1 MKLLLK
7 SVKILIYSV
16 LLVSACA
23 LTVFAHDR
31 TDHGQYKYHWHYNF
45 PPQQAHQAVRKNATD
60 LTPAEKTAFVKA
72 IKTLKTIIPAG
83 SKVSIYDQF
92 VAIHLGA
99 TRLIHNHKGHSDGSV
114 QELAHENAA
123 FFPWHREYIR
133 RFEQALQAVDPTVSL
148 PYWDLTDPKAL
159 DVIFKDDFLGSN
171 GQGVTIKIPNQ
182 GNFTGGAV
190 QSGAF
195 SAANG
200 WVMNPVLNIDPD
212 TNISLGTS
220 LVRFLRLPPA
230 SDYPLPKKDIER
242 ALALNNY
249 SLFRPALEGFIS
261 VDEQGKIT
269 PGGFIHNYIHGLVGG
284 VEIDASRTPIKFK
297 PLGTMSN
304 IPSSP
309 YDPVFWLHH
318 ANIDRLWAEW
328 QDNGHQGSD
337 FYPAD
342 GQPYGHNLKD
352 RMWPWD
358 GGMSTP
364 KATALGDLV
373 SLLPNFDSDVLVRPI
388 DVLNHR
394 KLGYTYETSEKKA
407 GREFYLWHKFFHMW
421 HKF

>member
-7 SVKILIYSV
+7 SVKILIYSL

-23 LTVFAHDR
+23 ITVFAHDR
-31 TDHGQYKYHWHYNF
+31 TDHRQYEYHWHYNF
-45 PPQQAHQAVRKNATD
+45 PEKQAYLAVRKNVTD
-60 LTPAEKTAFVKA
+60 LTSADKTAFVKA

-83 SKVSIYDQF
+83 SKLSIYDQF

-114 QELAHENAA
+114 HELAHENAA

-148 PYWDLTDPKAL
+148 PYWDWTDAKAL
-159 DVIFKDDFLGSN
+159 DVIFNDDFLGSN

-182 GNFTGGAV
+182 GTFTGGLV
-190 QSGAF
+190 PGAF

-200 WVMNPVLNIDPD
+200 WVMNPALNINPD
-212 TNISLGTS
+212 TGTSLGTS

-242 ALALNNY
+242 VLALNDY

-261 VDEQGKIT
+261 IDEQGKVT

-284 VEIDASRTPIKFK
+284 LQINATTTPITFK
-297 PLGTMSN
+297 SLGTMSN

-318 ANIDRLWAEW
+318 ANADRLWAEW
-328 QDNGHQGSD
+328 QDNGHKGSD
-337 FYPAD
+337 FYPPD
-342 GQPYGHNLKD
+342 GHTQPYGHNPKD
-352 RMWPWD
+352 LMWPWD
-358 GGMSTP
+358 GGMSNP
-364 KATALGDLV
+364 KATALGDLL
-373 SLLPNFDSDVLVRPI
+373 SLLPNFNSDDLVRPI

-394 KLGYTYETSEKKA
+394 ELGYIYQTSEKKT
-407 GREFYLWHKFFHMW
+407 RKESYLWDKF
-421 HKF
+421 

>member
-7 SVKILIYSV
+7 SVKILIYSL
-16 LLVSACA
+16 LLVSTCA

-31 TDHGQYKYHWHYNF
+31 TDHGQYKYHWNYNL
-45 PPQQAHQAVRKNATD
+45 PGQQGYLTVRKNVND
-60 LTPAEKTAFVKA
+60 LTPAEKIALVKA

-83 SKVSIYDQF
+83 SKISIYDQF

-99 TRLIHNHKGHSDGSV
+99 TRLIHNHKGHSNGSV

-148 PYWDLTDPKAL
+148 PYWDWTDAKAL
-159 DVIFKDDFLGSN
+159 DVIFNDDFLGSN

-182 GNFTGGAV
+182 GNFTGGPV

-195 SAANG
+195 AAANG
-200 WVMNPVLNIDPD
+200 WVMNTGLNIDPD
-212 TNISLGTS
+212 TGTSLGTS
-220 LVRFLRLPPA
+220 LVRFLRVPPA
-230 SDYPLPKKDIER
+230 SDYPVPKKDIQR
-242 ALALNNY
+242 VLTLNNY

-261 VDEQGKIT
+261 VDEQGKVT
-269 PGGFIHNYIHGLVGG
+269 PGGFLHNYIHGLVGG
-284 VEIDASRTPIKFK
+284 VQIDASTTPITFK
-297 PLGTMSN
+297 GLGTMGN

-318 ANIDRLWAEW
+318 ANVDRLWAEW
-328 QDNGHQGSD
+328 QDNGHQGSN
-337 FYPAD
+337 FYPAN

-352 RMWPWD
+352 LMWPWD

-364 KATALGDLV
+364 KATALGNLV
-373 SLLPNFDSDVLVRPI
+373 PLLPKFDSDDLVRPI
-388 DVLNHR
+388 DVLNYR
-394 KLGYTYETSEKKA
+394 KLGYTYETSKNQKQ
-407 GREFYLWHKFFHMW
+407 KS
-421 HKF
+421 

>member
-7 SVKILIYSV
+7 SVKILIYS
-16 LLVSACA
+16 LLIVSTCA
-23 LTVFAHDR
+23 ITVFAHDR
-31 TDHGQYKYHWHYNF
+31 IDHRQYEYHWNYNF
-45 PPQQAHQAVRKNATD
+45 PGQYAHLAVRKNVTD
-60 LTPAEKTAFVKA
+60 LTPPEKTAFVKA

-83 SKVSIYDQF
+83 SKLSIYDQF

-148 PYWDLTDPKAL
+148 PYWDWTDAKAL
-159 DVIFKDDFLGSN
+159 DVIFNDDFLGSN

-182 GNFTGGAV
+182 GNFTGGPV
-190 QSGAF
+190 QTGAF
-195 SAANG
+195 AAANG
-200 WVMNPVLNIDPD
+200 WVMNPALNIDPD
-212 TNISLGTS
+212 TGTSLGTS
-220 LVRFLRLPPA
+220 LVRFLKVPPA
-230 SDYPLPKKDIER
+230 SDYPVPKKDIER
-242 ALALNNY
+242 ALSLNNY

-261 VDEQGKIT
+261 VDEKGKVT

-284 VEIDASRTPIKFK
+284 VQVDASTTPIKFK
-297 PLGTMSN
+297 GLGTMSN

-318 ANIDRLWAEW
+318 ANVDRLWAEW
-328 QDNGHQGSD
+328 QENGHKGSD
-337 FYPAD
+337 FY
-342 GQPYGHNLKD
+342 LKD
-352 RMWPWD
+352 LMWPWD

-364 KATALGDLV
+364 KATTLGNLL
-373 SLLPNFDSDVLVRPI
+373 SLLPKFNSNDFVRPI

-394 KLGYTYETSEKKA
+394 KLGYTYETWERKTQ
-407 GREFYLWHKFFHMW
+407 R
-421 HKF
+421 

>member
-23 LTVFAHDR
+23 ITVFAHDR
-31 TDHGQYKYHWHYNF
+31 LDRGQYKYHWNYNL
-45 PPQQAHQAVRKNATD
+45 PGQQGYLTVRKNVTD
-60 LTPAEKTAFVKA
+60 LTSAEKTAFVKA
-72 IKTLKTIIPAG
+72 IKTLKTVIPAG

-92 VAIHLGA
+92 VAIHIGA

-148 PYWDLTDPKAL
+148 PYWDWTDAKAL
-159 DVIFKDDFLGSN
+159 DVIFNDDFLGSN

-190 QSGAF
+190 PGAF

-200 WVMNPVLNIDPD
+200 WVMNPALNIDPE
-212 TNISLGTS
+212 TQTSLGTS

-230 SDYPLPKKDIER
+230 SDYPVPKKDVER
-242 ALALNNY
+242 ALRLNNY

-261 VDEQGKIT
+261 VDEQGKVT

-284 VEIDASRTPIKFK
+284 VQIDASAKPIKFK
-297 PLGTMSN
+297 GLGTMSN

-318 ANIDRLWAEW
+318 ANVDRLWAQW
-328 QDNGHQGSD
+328 QENGHQGSD

-342 GQPYGHNLKD
+342 GGQPYGHNLKD
-352 RMWPWD
+352 LMWPWD

-364 KATALGDLV
+364 KATTLGDLL
-373 SLLPNFDSDVLVRPI
+373 SLLPNFDSNDLVRPI

-394 KLGYTYETSEKKA
+394 KLGYTYQTGEKKTQ
-407 GREFYLWHKFFHMW
+407 R
-421 HKF
+421 

>member
-1 MKLLLK
+1 MKLLLR
-7 SVKILIYSV
+7 SAKILIYSV

-23 LTVFAHDR
+23 LTVFAHNR
-31 TDHGQYKYHWHYNF
+31 TDHGHYEYYWHYNF
-45 PPQQAHQAVRKNATD
+45 PQQQAHLAVRKNVTD

-72 IKTLKTIIPAG
+72 IKTLKTTIPPG
-83 SKVSIYDQF
+83 SKLSIYDQF
-92 VAIHLGA
+92 VAIHIGA

-148 PYWDLTDPKAL
+148 PYWDWTDPKSL
-159 DVIFKDDFLGSN
+159 DVVFNDDFLGSN

-212 TNISLGTS
+212 TGTSSGTS

-230 SDYPLPKKDIER
+230 SNYPLPKKDIER
-242 ALALNNY
+242 ALSLNNY
-249 SLFRPALEGFIS
+249 SLFRPALEGSIS
-261 VDEQGKIT
+261 VDEQGKVT
-269 PGGFIHNYIHGLVGG
+269 PGGFIHNYIHALVGG
-284 VEIDASRTPIKFK
+284 VKIDASTRPVKFK
-297 PLGTMSN
+297 GLGTMSN

-318 ANIDRLWAEW
+318 ANVDRLWAQW
-328 QDNGHQGSD
+328 QEKGHKGSD
-337 FYPAD
+337 FYPAN

-352 RMWPWD
+352 LMWPWD

-364 KATALGDLV
+364 KATVLGDLV
-373 SLLPNFDSDVLVRPI
+373 SLLPNFDSDDLVRPI

-394 KLGYTYETSEKKA
+394 KLGYTYETSENKTP
-407 GREFYLWHKFFHMW
+407 RNFQQWNKF
-421 HKF
+421 

>member
-23 LTVFAHDR
+23 LTVFAHNPI
-31 TDHGQYKYHWHYNF
+31 DHGQHEHNKGQNLLA
-45 PPQQAHQAVRKNATD
+45 QQTHLAVRKNVID

-83 SKVSIYDQF
+83 SKLSIYDQF

-133 RFEQALQAVDPTVSL
+133 RFEQALQAVDPTVTL
-148 PYWDLTDPKAL
+148 PYWDWTDAKAL
-159 DVIFKDDFLGSN
+159 NVIFNNDFLGSN

-182 GNFTGGAV
+182 GNFTGGPV
-190 QSGAF
+190 KSGAF

-200 WVMNPVLNIDPD
+200 WVMNPALNIDTD
-212 TNISLGTS
+212 TGTSLGTS

-242 ALALNNY
+242 VLRLNDY
-249 SLFRPALEGFIS
+249 SLFRAALEGFIS
-261 VDEQGKIT
+261 VDEQGKVT

-284 VEIDASRTPIKFK
+284 VQIDASTRPIKFK
-297 PLGTMSN
+297 SLGTMSN

-318 ANIDRLWAEW
+318 ANADRLWAEW
-328 QDNGHQGSD
+328 QDNGHKGSD
-337 FYPAD
+337 FYPPD
-342 GQPYGHNLKD
+342 GHSQPYGHNLKD
-352 RMWPWD
+352 LMWPWD

-364 KATALGDLV
+364 KATALGDLL
-373 SLLPNFDSDVLVRPI
+373 SLLPKFNSQDLVRPI

-394 KLGYTYETSEKKA
+394 KLGYTY
-407 GREFYLWHKFFHMW
+407 
-421 HKF
+421 

>member
-1 MKLLLK
+1 MKLVLK
-7 SVKILIYSV
+7 SVKIFIYSL

-23 LTVFAHDR
+23 LTVFAHNPI
-31 TDHGQYKYHWHYNF
+31 DHGQDKQDKHQNSLA
-45 PPQQAHQAVRKNATD
+45 QQAHLAVRKNVTD

-83 SKVSIYDQF
+83 SKLSIYDQF

-99 TRLIHNHKGHSDGSV
+99 TRLIHNHKGHSDSSV

-133 RFEQALQAVDPTVSL
+133 RFEQALQAVDPTVTL
-148 PYWDLTDPKAL
+148 PYWDWTDPKAL
-159 DVIFKDDFLGSN
+159 NVIFNDDFLGSN

-182 GNFTGGAV
+182 GNFTGGPV
-190 QSGAF
+190 KSGAF

-200 WVMNPVLNIDPD
+200 WVMNPALNIDTD
-212 TNISLGTS
+212 TGTSLGTS

-242 ALALNNY
+242 VLRLNDY
-249 SLFRPALEGFIS
+249 SLFRAALEGFIS
-261 VDEQGKIT
+261 VDEQGKVT

-284 VEIDASRTPIKFK
+284 VQIDASTRPIKFK
-297 PLGTMSN
+297 SLGTMSN

-318 ANIDRLWAEW
+318 ANADRLWAEW

-337 FYPAD
+337 FYPPD
-342 GQPYGHNLKD
+342 GHSQPYGHNLKD
-352 RMWPWD
+352 LMWPWD

-364 KATALGDLV
+364 KATGLGDLL
-373 SLLPNFDSDVLVRPI
+373 SLLPKFNSQDLVRPI

-394 KLGYTYETSEKKA
+394 KLGYTY
-407 GREFYLWHKFFHMW
+407 
-421 HKF
+421 

>member
-23 LTVFAHDR
+23 LAVFAHNPADQ
-31 TDHGQYKYHWHYNF
+31 GQDKYHWDYNGLK
-45 PPQQAHQAVRKNATD
+45 QQAHLAVRKNVTD
-60 LTPAEKTAFVKA
+60 LTPAEKAAFVKA
-72 IKTLKTIIPAG
+72 IKTLKTVIPVG
-83 SKVSIYDQF
+83 SKLSIYDQF
-92 VAIHLGA
+92 VAIHIGA
-99 TRLIHNHKGHSDGSV
+99 TRLIHNHKGHSGGSV

-133 RFEQALQAVDPTVSL
+133 RFEQALQTVDPTVTL
-148 PYWDLTDPKAL
+148 PYWDSTDAKAL
-159 DVIFKDDFLGSN
+159 DVIFNDDFLGSN

-182 GNFTGGAV
+182 GNFTGGTV

-195 SAANG
+195 AAANG
-200 WVMNPVLNIDPD
+200 WVMNPALNIDPG
-212 TNISLGTS
+212 TGTSLGTS

-230 SDYPLPKKDIER
+230 SNYPVPKKDVER
-242 ALALNNY
+242 ALRVNNY

-261 VDEQGKIT
+261 VDDKGKVT

-284 VEIDASRTPIKFK
+284 VQIDASTRPIKFK
-297 PLGTMSN
+297 GLGTMTN

-318 ANIDRLWAEW
+318 ANIDRLWAKW
-328 QDNGHQGSD
+328 QENGHKGSD

-352 RMWPWD
+352 LMWPWD

-364 KATALGDLV
+364 KATALGDLL
-373 SLLPNFDSDVLVRPI
+373 SLLPNFDSNDLVRPI
-388 DVLNHR
+388 DVLNHS
-394 KLGYTYETSEKKA
+394 KLGYTYETVENKT
-407 GREFYLWHKFFHMW
+407 GRQFHWLYKF
-421 HKF
+421 